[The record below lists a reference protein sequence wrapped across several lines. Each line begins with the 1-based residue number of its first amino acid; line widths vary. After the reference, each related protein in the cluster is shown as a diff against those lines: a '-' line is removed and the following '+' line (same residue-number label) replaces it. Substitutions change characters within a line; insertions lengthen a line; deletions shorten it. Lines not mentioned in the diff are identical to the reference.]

1 MPGDAMHQ
9 THPSDA
15 QAMHAASFADNTFLR
30 GAVAM
35 ETMSGHGML
44 RRNMRTRVAP

>member
-15 QAMHAASFADNTFLR
+15 QAMHAASFADNTFSHR
-30 GAVAM
+30 AVAM
-35 ETMSGHGML
+35 ETMSGGVML